1 LSRCH
6 QCRRRSI
13 DPPAAIDRLVA
24 AAAAD
29 NGVARSAADRL
40 IPATAAMDRVAR
52 AAKDRFGAA
61 AAARD
66 RLIAEM
72 RVEELVEPGA
82 AGERVA

>member
-1 LSRCH
+1 
-6 QCRRRSI
+6 
-13 DPPAAIDRLVA
+13 
-24 AAAAD
+24 
-29 NGVARSAADRL
+29 
-40 IPATAAMDRVAR
+40 MDRVAR